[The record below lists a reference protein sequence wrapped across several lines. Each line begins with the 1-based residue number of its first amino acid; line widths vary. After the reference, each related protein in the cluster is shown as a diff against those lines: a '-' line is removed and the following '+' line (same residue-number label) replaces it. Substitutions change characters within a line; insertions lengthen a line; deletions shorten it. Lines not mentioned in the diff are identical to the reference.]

1 MTSTIARATPD
12 RMIAIPPVN
21 RATDQRWVVLLWR
34 NGPPRARFNLY
45 REGRIDVEHIA
56 EWSPEGWLRP
66 IPSTIPVTL
75 AARAHRHLR
84 QLQRTPEANTPG
96 DRLARAR
103 RYRRQR
109 AATKPTR
116 LLRP

>member
-1 MTSTIARATPD
+1 
-12 RMIAIPPVN
+12 MISIPPT
-21 RATDQRWVVLLWR
+21 RRPTDQRWVVLLWR
-34 NGPPRARFNLY
+34 NPPQAHFNLY

-66 IPSTIPVTL
+66 IPSTIPATL

-84 QLQRTPEANTPG
+84 QLQRTPEANTTG

-109 AATKPTR
+109 AATTTSR
-116 LLRP
+116 LLKP